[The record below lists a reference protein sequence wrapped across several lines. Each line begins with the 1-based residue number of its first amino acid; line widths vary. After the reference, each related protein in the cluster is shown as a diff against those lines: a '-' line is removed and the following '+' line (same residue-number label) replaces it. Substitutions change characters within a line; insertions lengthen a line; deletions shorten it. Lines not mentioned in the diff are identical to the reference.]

1 MDSLPLLKIKFEN
14 YTTAFKKFREK
25 KVGGISC
32 LSSQQNHY
40 YPLVFC
46 SYDFCYACFQNV
58 VIFLVCIK
66 FISFLFHLTFASEAF
81 PLHFD
86 ILFLI
91 IALKGLHQGDLQEYA
106 LTRILLLVVSDTK
119 YLRCPWYS

>member
-14 YTTAFKKFREK
+14 YTDNTAFKKFREK

-46 SYDFCYACFQNV
+46 SYDSLLCMF
-58 VIFLVCIK
+58 
-66 FISFLFHLTFASEAF
+66 SECG
-81 PLHFD
+81 H
-86 ILFLI
+86 IL
-91 IALKGLHQGDLQEYA
+91 GLHKVY
-106 LTRILLLVVSDTK
+106 ILLFSLDICIRSISPTF
-119 YLRCPWYS
+119 